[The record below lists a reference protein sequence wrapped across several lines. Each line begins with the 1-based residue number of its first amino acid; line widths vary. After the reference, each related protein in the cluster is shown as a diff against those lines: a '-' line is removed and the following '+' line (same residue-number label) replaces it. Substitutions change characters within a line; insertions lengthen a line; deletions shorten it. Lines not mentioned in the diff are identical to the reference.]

1 METFLLNLLKTSL
14 LGSLAILAMLVLKP
28 LWRERYRAKT
38 RCWLW
43 LALAAFLLLPVD
55 FSVKNAPVQ
64 AAPPKDYTL
73 FVGTDKTAIQSTDNL
88 FGDMAEKSGQSPA
101 QVRDTIIQRPVTNPE
116 QKTTRYIPVTTI
128 LFYGYLAGAAAFLL
142 YQGVSYALFRRTV
155 RRWKRDVSRA
165 DYAAML
171 SDTARDL
178 GVSAPEMI
186 VCEAISTPAVTG
198 LLRPRLLLPHE
209 RYDVQELR
217 YILRHELCH
226 LKRRDMLLKLVL
238 LAANAMHWFN
248 PVVYLM
254 LRQADED
261 IELACDSAATDGLEL
276 PERAAYSRTLLAAVQ
291 SSVRALPATTC
302 FGGTVERL
310 KRRITNVLGAQKKRG
325 LGVVAL
331 VLALTLTAGC
341 AISWGERAQKNDDP
355 FADKSYTVDILLYEA
370 PAFTDG
376 FTDGTYPSF
385 RTTTNTA
392 GEKYVTL
399 CDAWGSTSIY
409 GPMEEYTLEK
419 QSFYALFGSTKASP
433 VDDLIQN
440 NKSAWSGHCEEAS
453 DGQPNQV
460 YLLKQKD
467 GSVYLGLAGDYEE
480 DGSEL
485 FCSVFRLNEQVNPIY
500 ASMDDY
506 AAACVED
513 LKKGT
518 MTYSV
523 SENNDYASRSIE
535 DTVADVRVTQ
545 LEQADSLGNLSPDGT
560 VLELWYFQYEM
571 KPTNEAGM
579 QIDVIGGQ
587 ELTDDGYLNENWTH
601 YLTVLHYT
609 YGEKTGYQVIGTYT
623 GNDGLWYNGCSYS
636 GEEKYYLHDFYVDY
650 AGLDL
655 PKMFIPDLLNDTA
668 ADGYGRANQCE
679 ARLISGDGSYYFYA
693 PITAWACN
701 PGTEFWYSRYDT
713 GSYFNA
719 KKLEQSLD
727 EAKAEWEST
736 GAKAEKTDAGWR
748 FVTHEGMSNTI
759 VTLFDAPDGT
769 CYEVTT
775 HWTFDGSTE
784 ENQWGWNR
792 DRAVEGEAVILQA
805 MVNSFRT
812 SKILFT
818 DGSPNGS
825 ESSDPAPDDTAFQ
838 ADLQLASNGGAS
850 WLSLNTDGMA
860 VGGHDPKDSAP
871 TVLLDTCDYKE
882 YDPSESSPSGS
893 AVPPGGGNPLAL
905 CLSLSNSARFTF
917 YEGSDFMLYQHGDT
931 RYYKVSSYGDY
942 ATIFDAMLAW
952 YNKTPDKEATFESD
966 LVLASNAA
974 TVDILAFCP
983 ASGESGSHAPLLTG
997 YSVAL
1002 DSYEYKPIDKPKN
1015 LDGLDSVELW
1025 PHNAQATCLIFY
1037 KGTNTVKYV
1046 SGKSERYYRAVGDF
1060 SIVDNDGR
1068 TLYDLMR
1075 VWYDTAEYSD
1085 MLTSDVRAQSK
1096 SFSWQ
1101 EAAQN
1106 WANAYYGTQK
1116 EVTSGS
1122 IYKFTWLNVTVNPA
1136 EETTQAKRK
1145 AGEIDDNT
1153 YCFAVRVEFTAESA
1167 NALQSAMAGNTVKC
1181 ENPAAP
1187 KDAYEFYR
1195 CCTIQLRDDGRW
1207 YGTELGTGWL
1217 CAIPKKEGL
1226 PPPFFAVFQRRA
1238 GKSTGTSQRYVV

>member
-73 FVGTDKTAIQSTDNL
+73 FVGTDKTTIQSTDNL

-101 QVRDTIIQRPVTNPE
+101 AVRDTIIQRPVTNPE

-209 RYDVQELR
+209 HYDVQELR

-341 AISWGERAQKNDDP
+341 AVSWGERAQTQKNDDP

-370 PAFTDG
+370 PGFTDG
-376 FTDGTYPSF
+376 FTDGAYPTF
-385 RTTTNTA
+385 RTATNPA
-392 GEKYVTL
+392 GEKYVTMFNDL
-399 CDAWGSTSIY
+399 GYALIY
-409 GPMEEYTLEK
+409 GPMEEYKLEK
-419 QSFYALFGSTKASP
+419 QSFYALFGNTRDASP
-433 VDDLIQN
+433 VDDLMQH
-440 NKSAWSGHCEEAS
+440 NKSAWTGYCEEAKDS
-453 DGQPNQV
+453 QPYQA
-460 YLLKQKD
+460 YLLEQED
-467 GSVYLGLAGDYEE
+467 GTIYLGLSADYAE
-480 DGSEL
+480 DGSEC
-485 FCSVFRLNEQVNPIY
+485 FCMVYRLEKEDDTIY

-506 AAACVED
+506 AAERVED

-523 SENNDYASRSIE
+523 SENNEYASRSIE

-545 LEQADSLGNLSPDGT
+545 LEFADSLGNLSPDGT

-609 YGEKTGYQVIGTYT
+609 SGEQTGYQVIGTYT
-623 GNDGLWYNGCSYS
+623 GNDGLWYNGCSY
-636 GEEKYYLHDFYVDY
+636 GVDLKYYLHDFYIDY

-655 PKMFIPDLLNDTA
+655 PRYQIGALYHFT
-668 ADGYGRANQCE
+668 DGYGNDLTPDGRVQ
-679 ARLISGDGSYYFYA
+679 SGDGWYFYL
-693 PITAWACN
+693 PNT
-701 PGTEFWYSRYDT
+701 GTWNASLEEPLWESAYGTKSTFVVKSFSTDASDAADYFKRDGWNVEDVDGQSVYTKTNGGQHARIRLYDRTDGGHYEVQTFWYD
-713 GSYFNA
+713 G
-719 KKLEQSLD
+719 QS
-727 EAKAEWEST
+727 T
-736 GAKAEKTDAGWR
+736 Q
-748 FVTHEGMSNTI
+748 
-759 VTLFDAPDGT
+759 
-769 CYEVTT
+769 
-775 HWTFDGSTE
+775 
-784 ENQWGWNR
+784 ENQWGWSAAR
-792 DRAVEGEAVILQA
+792 QTEGERDLLEQMAKTFTVSDA
-805 MVNSFRT
+805 MKKAYSPSFPADIALV
-812 SKILFT
+812 SSGGGI
-818 DGSPNGS
+818 DSIVYYASAN
-825 ESSDPAPDDTAFQ
+825 SSDHRSVSLVDGESALHQSDFTYKKLPDTTRVPEGRYI
-838 ADLQLASNGGAS
+838 QLWPENSNQS
-850 WLSLNTDGMA
+850 
-860 VGGHDPKDSAP
+860 
-871 TVLLDTCDYKE
+871 YFE
-882 YDPSESSPSGS
+882 
-893 AVPPGGGNPLAL
+893 
-905 CLSLSNSARFTF
+905 F
-917 YEGSDFMLYQHGDT
+917 YEGSNIVRYVLTKDGSVCYEASGDFGKHE
-931 RYYKVSSYGDY
+931 
-942 ATIFDAMLAW
+942 TIFDAMLAW
-952 YNKTPDKEATFESD
+952 FE
-966 LVLASNAA
+966 
-974 TVDILAFCP
+974 
-983 ASGESGSHAPLLTG
+983 
-997 YSVAL
+997 
-1002 DSYEYKPIDKPKN
+1002 
-1015 LDGLDSVELW
+1015 
-1025 PHNAQATCLIFY
+1025 
-1037 KGTNTVKYV
+1037 
-1046 SGKSERYYRAVGDF
+1046 
-1060 SIVDNDGR
+1060 
-1068 TLYDLMR
+1068 
-1075 VWYDTAEYSD
+1075 
-1085 MLTSDVRAQSK
+1085 
-1096 SFSWQ
+1096 
-1101 EAAQN
+1101 EAA
-1106 WANAYYGTQK
+1106 AN
-1116 EVTSGS
+1116 E
-1122 IYKFTWLNVTVNPA
+1122 
-1136 EETTQAKRK
+1136 
-1145 AGEIDDNT
+1145 D
-1153 YCFAVRVEFTAESA
+1153 AESA
-1167 NALQSAMAGNTVKC
+1167 NAVIKNTVLNRDVLIQSSGSHVDFGGFLWYTAGGELRRYRSGVIETVDTLPIDYLNDTPVNASLSTQDDRLLMSYHIGGATSGSFVTDLYGVDGKKIASIGGY
-1181 ENPAAP
+1181 NSIAISGDTVVKTLQFPPAANNLYISYDCGGTFTP
-1187 KDAYEFYR
+1187 LGDKDWYYGAVKEDDSGVTYMSAELE
-1195 CCTIQLRDDGRW
+1195 IRDGYVYTHAVYDVFHDKTSDPLVTHSVRVN
-1207 YGTELGTGWL
+1207 LKTGAQEIL
-1217 CAIPKKEGL
+1217 D
-1226 PPPFFAVFQRRA
+1226 
-1238 GKSTGTSQRYVV
+1238 

>member
-43 LALAAFLLLPVD
+43 LAMAAFLLLPVD

-73 FVGTDKTAIQSTDNL
+73 FVGTDKTTIQSTDNL

-341 AISWGERAQKNDDP
+341 AVSWGERAQKNDDP
-355 FADKSYTVDILLYEA
+355 FADKSYTVDTLLYEA
-370 PAFTDG
+370 PGFTDG
-376 FTDGTYPSF
+376 FTDGAYPTF
-385 RTTTNTA
+385 RTATNPA
-392 GEKYVTL
+392 GEKYVTMFNDL
-399 CDAWGSTSIY
+399 GYALIY
-409 GPMEEYTLEK
+409 GPMEEYKLEK
-419 QSFYALFGSTKASP
+419 QSFYALFGNTRDASP
-433 VDDLIQN
+433 VDDLMQH
-440 NKSAWSGHCEEAS
+440 NKSAWTGYCEEAKDS
-453 DGQPNQV
+453 QPYQA
-460 YLLKQKD
+460 YLLEQED
-467 GSVYLGLAGDYEE
+467 GTIYLGLSADYAE
-480 DGSEL
+480 DGSEC
-485 FCSVFRLNEQVNPIY
+485 FCMVYRLEKEDDTIY

-506 AAACVED
+506 AAERVAE

-523 SENNDYASRSIE
+523 SENNEYASRSIE

-792 DRAVEGEAVILQA
+792 DRAVEGEAAILQA
-805 MVNSFRT
+805 MTDSFT
-812 SKILFT
+812 ITGKILLTQEDASAASTGFDALDAALDALGDMNVTADPLGHAVMVPNATAKWDDRNGTNIAYRTEIAKQFRQYSWKEASNVAQFGEEVLSVQCGRWNFYLYSNYKNVLSFFDQESDPKGYPYAFEITNAGAENAVWDAFYKWYEEAVAADSGKQAVTTTAT
-818 DGSPNGS
+818 DTLSRASITKSADSYVDNDDYLWYISGGKLCRWREGSAVETICTLPIDSLTDSPVRATLSIMVSRVALRYHIGGATMGTYVTELYNPDGEQYVKIDGYESIAFDNHGNIVKTLQFPPAQNNLSISYDSGKTWTSIGDADYFYGS
-825 ESSDPAPDDTAFQ
+825 VTENNDSISYAPADLSIRDGYVYTTAVYDINHEKSSDP
-838 ADLQLASNGGAS
+838 
-850 WLSLNTDGMA
+850 
-860 VGGHDPKDSAP
+860 
-871 TVLLDTCDYKE
+871 
-882 YDPSESSPSGS
+882 
-893 AVPPGGGNPLAL
+893 
-905 CLSLSNSARFTF
+905 
-917 YEGSDFMLYQHGDT
+917 
-931 RYYKVSSYGDY
+931 
-942 ATIFDAMLAW
+942 
-952 YNKTPDKEATFESD
+952 
-966 LVLASNAA
+966 LV
-974 TVDILAFCP
+974 T
-983 ASGESGSHAPLLTG
+983 H
-997 YSVAL
+997 
-1002 DSYEYKPIDKPKN
+1002 
-1015 LDGLDSVELW
+1015 
-1025 PHNAQATCLIFY
+1025 
-1037 KGTNTVKYV
+1037 
-1046 SGKSERYYRAVGDF
+1046 
-1060 SIVDNDGR
+1060 
-1068 TLYDLMR
+1068 
-1075 VWYDTAEYSD
+1075 
-1085 MLTSDVRAQSK
+1085 
-1096 SFSWQ
+1096 
-1101 EAAQN
+1101 
-1106 WANAYYGTQK
+1106 
-1116 EVTSGS
+1116 
-1122 IYKFTWLNVTVNPA
+1122 
-1136 EETTQAKRK
+1136 
-1145 AGEIDDNT
+1145 
-1153 YCFAVRVEFTAESA
+1153 AVRISI
-1167 NALQSAMAGNTVKC
+1167 K
-1181 ENPAAP
+1181 
-1187 KDAYEFYR
+1187 
-1195 CCTIQLRDDGRW
+1195 
-1207 YGTELGTGWL
+1207 TGAQEIL
-1217 CAIPKKEGL
+1217 D
-1226 PPPFFAVFQRRA
+1226 
-1238 GKSTGTSQRYVV
+1238 

>member
-43 LALAAFLLLPVD
+43 LALAVFLLLPVD

-64 AAPPKDYTL
+64 AAPPKDYAL

-155 RRWKRDVSRA
+155 RRWKRDVARA

-341 AISWGERAQKNDDP
+341 AVSWGERAQTQKNDDP
-355 FADKSYTVDILLYEA
+355 FADKSYTVDTLLYEA
-370 PAFTDG
+370 PGFTDG
-376 FTDGTYPSF
+376 FTDGAYPTF
-385 RTTTNTA
+385 RTATNPA
-392 GEKYVTL
+392 GEKYVTMFNDL
-399 CDAWGSTSIY
+399 GYALIY
-409 GPMEEYTLEK
+409 GPMEKYKLEK
-419 QSFYALFGSTKASP
+419 QSFYALFGNTRDASP
-433 VDDLIQN
+433 VDDLMQH
-440 NKSAWSGHCEEAS
+440 NKSAWTGYCEEAKDS
-453 DGQPNQV
+453 QPYQA
-460 YLLKQKD
+460 YLLEQED
-467 GSVYLGLAGDYEE
+467 GTIYLGLSADYAE
-480 DGSEL
+480 DGSEC
-485 FCSVFRLNEQVNPIY
+485 FCMVYRLEKEDDTIY

-506 AAACVED
+506 AAERVAE

-609 YGEKTGYQVIGTYT
+609 YGEKTGYQIIGTSMS
-623 GNDGLWYNGCSYS
+623 NDGLWYNGCSY
-636 GEEKYYLHDFYVDY
+636 GVDLKYYLHDFYVDY

-655 PKMFIPDLLNDTA
+655 PKMYIPDLLNDTA

-775 HWTFDGSTE
+775 HWTFDGSTK

-792 DRAVEGEAVILQA
+792 DRAVEGEAEVLRA
-805 MVNSFRT
+805 MVRSFT
-812 SKILFT
+812 VNW
-818 DGSPNGS
+818 DADAAA
-825 ESSDPAPDDTAFQ
+825 DPALDDSDFQ
-838 ADLQLASNGGAS
+838 TDLQLASNGGAS

-860 VGGHDPKDSAP
+860 VGGHDPKDAAP

-983 ASGESGSHAPLLTG
+983 AGGESGSHAPLLTG

-1068 TLYDLMR
+1068 TLYDLIR

-1207 YGTELGTGWL
+1207 YGTELGTGW
-1217 CAIPKKEGL
+1217 
-1226 PPPFFAVFQRRA
+1226 
-1238 GKSTGTSQRYVV
+1238 

>member
-101 QVRDTIIQRPVTNPE
+101 AVRDTIIQRPVTNPE

-142 YQGVSYALFRRTV
+142 YQGISYALFRRTV

-198 LLRPRLLLPHE
+198 LLCPRLLLPHE

-331 VLALTLTAGC
+331 GLALTLTAGC
-341 AISWGERAQKNDDP
+341 ATSWGSRDASTAP
-355 FADKSYTVDILLYEA
+355 FDGSRYNPMFVFGNSELTTGKDFRPLYYVSDGNGFSVQLSQGNGAKSVALTYGSTVAVYMPLESVTLTQEN
-370 PAFTDG
+370 F
-376 FTDGTYPSF
+376 DGTLLPDLDTLRGDNKAAWRVQLPDNFDDHDPEASPNLVFLLEQEDGTLYLCIGYHFEGGDAFPEDTDRFRWVYRLEKEDDTLYPSM
-385 RTTTNTA
+385 
-392 GEKYVTL
+392 
-399 CDAWGSTSIY
+399 DA
-409 GPMEEYTLEK
+409 
-419 QSFYALFGSTKASP
+419 
-433 VDDLIQN
+433 
-440 NKSAWSGHCEEAS
+440 
-453 DGQPNQV
+453 
-460 YLLKQKD
+460 
-467 GSVYLGLAGDYEE
+467 
-480 DGSEL
+480 
-485 FCSVFRLNEQVNPIY
+485 
-500 ASMDDY
+500 Y
-506 AAACVED
+506 AAAQVEK
-513 LKKGT
+513 LKKST
-518 MTYSV
+518 MSYCT
-523 SENNDYASRSIE
+523 SEDGNYASQVAE

-545 LEQADSLGNLSPDGT
+545 LEQGDSLGNLSPDGT

-792 DRAVEGEAVILQA
+792 DRAVEGEAEVLRA
-805 MVNSFRT
+805 MVRSFT
-812 SKILFT
+812 VNW
-818 DGSPNGS
+818 DADAAA
-825 ESSDPAPDDTAFQ
+825 DPALDDSDFQ
-838 ADLQLASNGGAS
+838 ADLQLASNGGAAWMFLYRDNAAITDRDMLNVTPTVRLDECS
-850 WLSLNTDGMA
+850 YALLHDKFTPADGARSLTLWLSNNDSSHLAFFEGTDI
-860 VGGHDPKDSAP
+860 
-871 TVLLDTCDYKE
+871 
-882 YDPSESSPSGS
+882 
-893 AVPPGGGNPLAL
+893 
-905 CLSLSNSARFTF
+905 
-917 YEGSDFMLYQHGDT
+917 MLYQRDDAY
-931 RYYKVSSYGDY
+931 YYKVSDYGDY
-942 ATIFDAMLAW
+942 ATLYDAMLAW
-952 YNKTPDKEATFESD
+952 FNSAQSGTEPSDASSATTTNAVSRDSLIKAADSYVD
-966 LVLASNAA
+966 LGGYLWYTAGGKLCRWREGGSVETIDTLPIDSLTDSPVRA
-974 TVDILAFCP
+974 TLSIR
-983 ASGESGSHAPLLTG
+983 GSR
-997 YSVAL
+997 VAL
-1002 DSYEYKPIDKPKN
+1002 NYHIGGATMGTYVTELYNPDGEQYVKIDGYESIAFDNHGNIVKTLQFPPAQNNLSISYD
-1015 LDGLDSVELW
+1015 
-1025 PHNAQATCLIFY
+1025 
-1037 KGTNTVKYV
+1037 
-1046 SGKSERYYRAVGDF
+1046 SGKTWTSIGDADYFYGSVTEDGSSISYFPGALEIRDGYVYTTAV
-1060 SIVDNDGR
+1060 
-1068 TLYDLMR
+1068 YDI
-1075 VWYDTAEYSD
+1075 DHQK
-1085 MLTSDVRAQSK
+1085 TSDPL
-1096 SFSWQ
+1096 
-1101 EAAQN
+1101 
-1106 WANAYYGTQK
+1106 
-1116 EVTSGS
+1116 VTHS
-1122 IYKFTWLNVTVNPA
+1122 
-1136 EETTQAKRK
+1136 
-1145 AGEIDDNT
+1145 
-1153 YCFAVRVEFTAESA
+1153 VRV
-1167 NALQSAMAGNTVKC
+1167 NLK
-1181 ENPAAP
+1181 
-1187 KDAYEFYR
+1187 
-1195 CCTIQLRDDGRW
+1195 
-1207 YGTELGTGWL
+1207 TGAQEIL
-1217 CAIPKKEGL
+1217 D
-1226 PPPFFAVFQRRA
+1226 
-1238 GKSTGTSQRYVV
+1238 

>member
-248 PVVYLM
+248 PVAYLM

-341 AISWGERAQKNDDP
+341 AVSWGERAQKNDDP
-355 FADKSYTVDILLYEA
+355 FADKSYTVDTLLYEA
-370 PAFTDG
+370 PGFTDG
-376 FTDGTYPSF
+376 FTDGAYPTF
-385 RTTTNTA
+385 RTATNPA
-392 GEKYVTL
+392 GEKYVTMFNDL
-399 CDAWGSTSIY
+399 GYALIY
-409 GPMEEYTLEK
+409 GPMEEYKLEK
-419 QSFYALFGSTKASP
+419 QSFYALFGSTRDASP
-433 VDDLIQN
+433 VDDLMQH
-440 NKSAWSGHCEEAS
+440 NKSAWTGYCEEAKDS
-453 DGQPNQV
+453 QPYQA
-460 YLLKQKD
+460 YLLEQED
-467 GSVYLGLAGDYEE
+467 GTIYLGLSADYAE
-480 DGSEL
+480 DGSEC
-485 FCSVFRLNEQVNPIY
+485 FCMVYRLEKEDDTIY

-506 AAACVED
+506 AAERVAE

-523 SENNDYASRSIE
+523 SENNEYASRSIE

-545 LEQADSLGNLSPDGT
+545 LEFADSLGNLSPDGT

-609 YGEKTGYQVIGTYT
+609 SGEKTGYQIIGTYT

-655 PKMFIPDLLNDTA
+655 PKMFIPNLLNDTA

-792 DRAVEGEAVILQA
+792 DRAVEGEAEVLRA
-805 MVNSFRT
+805 MVRSFT
-812 SKILFT
+812 VNW
-818 DGSPNGS
+818 DADAAA
-825 ESSDPAPDDTAFQ
+825 DPALDDSDFQ
-838 ADLQLASNGGAS
+838 ADLQLATNGGAS
-850 WLSLNTDGMA
+850 WMYLSKNSAA
-860 VGGHDPKDSAP
+860 VSDCNMRNVTP
-871 TVLLDTCDYKE
+871 TVKLDECSYALLNEEFTPDDGKQT
-882 YDPSESSPSGS
+882 
-893 AVPPGGGNPLAL
+893 LTL
-905 CLSLSNSARFTF
+905 WLSNNDSSHLAF
-917 YEGSDFMLYQHGDT
+917 YEGTNVMLYQRDDA
-931 RYYKVSSYGDY
+931 RYYKVSNFGDY
-942 ATIFDAMLAW
+942 ATLYDAMLAW
-952 YNKTPDKEATFESD
+952 FNSAQSGTVTSDASSATTTNAVSRDSLIKAADSYVDLGGYLWYTADGKFYRWHEGGSVETLRELPYNDVTDQPAIATLAVEYDQVALRWHIGGATTGTTMLELYGADGKRTMELDGSAPFAISGNTIVKLRSFPPTTGNLLLSTDGGKTW
-966 LVLASNAA
+966 
-974 TVDILAFCP
+974 
-983 ASGESGSHAPLLTG
+983 SGLGDADWFYGSVTEDSSGSTSYALADLTIRDG
-997 YSVAL
+997 YVYTTAVY
-1002 DSYEYKPIDKPKN
+1002 DIDHQK
-1015 LDGLDSVELW
+1015 
-1025 PHNAQATCLIFY
+1025 
-1037 KGTNTVKYV
+1037 
-1046 SGKSERYYRAVGDF
+1046 
-1060 SIVDNDGR
+1060 
-1068 TLYDLMR
+1068 
-1075 VWYDTAEYSD
+1075 
-1085 MLTSDVRAQSK
+1085 TSDPL
-1096 SFSWQ
+1096 
-1101 EAAQN
+1101 
-1106 WANAYYGTQK
+1106 
-1116 EVTSGS
+1116 VTHS
-1122 IYKFTWLNVTVNPA
+1122 
-1136 EETTQAKRK
+1136 
-1145 AGEIDDNT
+1145 
-1153 YCFAVRVEFTAESA
+1153 VRV
-1167 NALQSAMAGNTVKC
+1167 NLK
-1181 ENPAAP
+1181 
-1187 KDAYEFYR
+1187 
-1195 CCTIQLRDDGRW
+1195 
-1207 YGTELGTGWL
+1207 TGAQEIL
-1217 CAIPKKEGL
+1217 D
-1226 PPPFFAVFQRRA
+1226 
-1238 GKSTGTSQRYVV
+1238 

>member
-43 LALAAFLLLPVD
+43 LAMAAFLLLPVD

-142 YQGVSYALFRRTV
+142 YQGISYAHFRRTV

-171 SDTARDL
+171 SNTARDL

-209 RYDVQELR
+209 HYDVQELR

-325 LGVVAL
+325 LGIAAL

-341 AISWGERAQKNDDP
+341 AVSWGERAQKNDDP
-355 FADKSYTVDILLYEA
+355 FADKSYTVDTLLYEA
-370 PAFTDG
+370 PGFTDG
-376 FTDGTYPSF
+376 FTDGAYPTF
-385 RTTTNTA
+385 RTATNPA
-392 GEKYVTL
+392 GEKYVTMFNDL
-399 CDAWGSTSIY
+399 GYALIY
-409 GPMEEYTLEK
+409 GPMEEYKLEK
-419 QSFYALFGSTKASP
+419 QSFYALFGNTRDASP
-433 VDDLIQN
+433 VDDLMQH
-440 NKSAWSGHCEEAS
+440 NKSAWTGYCEEAKDS
-453 DGQPNQV
+453 QPYQA
-460 YLLKQKD
+460 YLLEQED
-467 GSVYLGLAGDYEE
+467 GTIYLGLSADYAE
-480 DGSEL
+480 DGSEC
-485 FCSVFRLNEQVNPIY
+485 FCMVYRLEKEDDTIY
-500 ASMDDY
+500 PSMDDY

-535 DTVADVRVTQ
+535 DTVADVRVTR
-545 LEQADSLGNLSPDGT
+545 LEQGDSLGNLSPDGT

-571 KPTNEAGM
+571 KPTNEAGV

-587 ELTDDGYLNENWTH
+587 ELTDDGYLNEHWTH

-609 YGEKTGYQVIGTYT
+609 YGEKTGYQIIGTSMS
-623 GNDGLWYNGCSYS
+623 NDGLWYNGCGY
-636 GEEKYYLHDFYVDY
+636 GVDLKYYLHDFYVDY

-655 PKMFIPDLLNDTA
+655 PKMYIPNLVDGLVE
-668 ADGYGRANQCE
+668 DGYGHGNSVE
-679 ARLISGDGSYYFYA
+679 GRLISGNGNYRFYA
-693 PITAWACN
+693 PISGWTYKPDAKYA
-701 PGTEFWYSRYDT
+701 EYWYSSYNT
-713 GSYFNA
+713 GSYFSVT
-719 KKLEQSLD
+719 EVDHSLYD
-727 EAKAEWEST
+727 EKPEWESAGYT
-736 GAKAEKTDAGWR
+736 AEWIDESCR
-748 FVTHEGMSNTI
+748 FVTHEGMSNTV
-759 VTLFDAPDGT
+759 VTLFNGPNNT
-769 CYEVTT
+769 CYIVEI
-775 HWTFDGSTE
+775 HWLFDGSTE

-792 DRAVEGEAVILQA
+792 DRAVEEEAVILQA

-812 SKILFT
+812 SKILPTT
-818 DGSPNGS
+818 DPVLD
-825 ESSDPAPDDTAFQ
+825 DPAFK
-838 ADLQLASNGGAS
+838 ADLQLATNGGAS
-850 WLSLNTDGMA
+850 WMYLSKNSAAVSDCNMRNVSPAVKLDECSYTLLNKDFTPADG
-860 VGGHDPKDSAP
+860 
-871 TVLLDTCDYKE
+871 TQVLELW
-882 YDPSESSPSGS
+882 
-893 AVPPGGGNPLAL
+893 
-905 CLSLSNSARFTF
+905 LSNNDDSHFAF
-917 YEGSDFMLYQHGDT
+917 YEGTNVMLYQRDDA
-931 RYYKVSSYGDY
+931 RYYKVSNFGDY
-942 ATIFDAMLAW
+942 ATLYNAMLAW
-952 YNKTPDKEATFESD
+952 FNSAQSGTETSD
-966 LVLASNAA
+966 ASSTTTTNAVTRDSLIKSA
-974 TVDILAFCP
+974 
-983 ASGESGSHAPLLTG
+983 
-997 YSVAL
+997 
-1002 DSYEYKPIDKPKN
+1002 DSYVDHGGYLWYTAGGKFYRWHE
-1015 LDGLDSVELW
+1015 GGSVETVCDL
-1025 PHNAQATCLIFY
+1025 PLDYDTPVSASLSTQDDRILMNYHIGGATMGSFI
-1037 KGTNTVKYV
+1037 T
-1046 SGKSERYYRAVGDF
+1046 D
-1060 SIVDNDGR
+1060 
-1068 TLYDLMR
+1068 LYDTDGKKLSSINGYNAIAISGDIIVMTDHFMPTPNNMSIS
-1075 VWYDTAEYSD
+1075 YDCGKTFTEFGDKDWFYGSA
-1085 MLTSDVRAQSK
+1085 LTED
-1096 SFSWQ
+1096 
-1101 EAAQN
+1101 
-1106 WANAYYGTQK
+1106 GTY
-1116 EVTSGS
+1116 VTSVNSSLEIRDGYVYTTAVYDINHEKS
-1122 IYKFTWLNVTVNPA
+1122 DDPLVTH
-1136 EETTQAKRK
+1136 
-1145 AGEIDDNT
+1145 
-1153 YCFAVRVEFTAESA
+1153 AVRISI
-1167 NALQSAMAGNTVKC
+1167 K
-1181 ENPAAP
+1181 
-1187 KDAYEFYR
+1187 
-1195 CCTIQLRDDGRW
+1195 
-1207 YGTELGTGWL
+1207 TGAQEIL
-1217 CAIPKKEGL
+1217 D
-1226 PPPFFAVFQRRA
+1226 
-1238 GKSTGTSQRYVV
+1238 

>member
-43 LALAAFLLLPVD
+43 LAMAAFLLLPVD

-142 YQGVSYALFRRTV
+142 YQGISYAHFRRTV

-171 SDTARDL
+171 SNTARDL

-325 LGVVAL
+325 LGIVAL

-341 AISWGERAQKNDDP
+341 AVSWGERAQKNDDP
-355 FADKSYTVDILLYEA
+355 FADKSYTVDTLLYEA
-370 PAFTDG
+370 PGFTDG
-376 FTDGTYPSF
+376 FTDGAYPTF
-385 RTTTNTA
+385 RTATNPA
-392 GEKYVTL
+392 GEKYVTMFNDL
-399 CDAWGSTSIY
+399 GYALIY
-409 GPMEEYTLEK
+409 GPMEEYKLEK
-419 QSFYALFGSTKASP
+419 QSFYALFGNTRDASP
-433 VDDLIQN
+433 VDDLMQH
-440 NKSAWSGHCEEAS
+440 NKSAWTGYCEEAKDS
-453 DGQPNQV
+453 QPYQA
-460 YLLKQKD
+460 YLLEQED
-467 GSVYLGLAGDYEE
+467 GTIYLGLSADYAE
-480 DGSEL
+480 DGSEC
-485 FCSVFRLNEQVNPIY
+485 FCMVYRLEKEDDTIY
-500 ASMDDY
+500 PSMDDY

-535 DTVADVRVTQ
+535 DTVADVRVTR
-545 LEQADSLGNLSPDGT
+545 LEQGDSLGNLSPDGT

-571 KPTNEAGM
+571 KPTNEAGV

-587 ELTDDGYLNENWTH
+587 ELTDDGYLNEHWTH

-609 YGEKTGYQVIGTYT
+609 YGEKTGYQIIGTSMS
-623 GNDGLWYNGCSYS
+623 NDGLWYNGCGY
-636 GEEKYYLHDFYVDY
+636 GVDLKYYLHDFYVDY

-655 PKMFIPDLLNDTA
+655 PKMYIPNLVDGLVE
-668 ADGYGRANQCE
+668 DGYGHGNSVE
-679 ARLISGDGSYYFYA
+679 GRLISGSTYNFCYYYV
-693 PITAWACN
+693 PITGWACS
-701 PGTEFWYSRYDT
+701 PGTDYWYSRYDT
-713 GSYFNA
+713 GSYFSV
-719 KKLEQSLD
+719 KKLERGIND
-727 EAKAEWEST
+727 AKAEWEST
-736 GAKAEKTDAGWR
+736 GVTGEKVDTGCWR
-748 FVTHEGMSNTI
+748 YVTHEGMSNTI
-759 VTLFDAPDGT
+759 VTLFAGPNNT
-769 CYEVTT
+769 TYEVEI
-775 HWTFDGSTE
+775 HWLFDGSSE
-784 ENQWGWNR
+784 ENQWGWNH
-792 DRAVEGEAVILQA
+792 DRAVEEEAVILQA
-805 MVNSFRT
+805 MVKHFTINGG
-812 SKILFT
+812 IYFT
-818 DGSPNGS
+818 DGSSDS
-825 ESSDPAPDDTAFQ
+825 ESPADTAFLT
-838 ADLQLASNGGAS
+838 DLQLASNGGAS

-860 VGGHDPKDSAP
+860 VGGHDPKDAAP

-893 AVPPGGGNPLAL
+893 AVPPRGGNPLAL

-983 ASGESGSHAPLLTG
+983 AGGESGSHAPLLTG

-1002 DSYEYKPIDKPKN
+1002 DSYEYKPIDKPKK

-1195 CCTIQLRDDGRW
+1195 CCTIQLKDDGRW
-1207 YGTELGTGWL
+1207 YGTELGTGW
-1217 CAIPKKEGL
+1217 
-1226 PPPFFAVFQRRA
+1226 
-1238 GKSTGTSQRYVV
+1238 

>member
-64 AAPPKDYTL
+64 AEPPKDYTL
-73 FVGTDKTAIQSTDNL
+73 FVGTDKTTIQSTDNL

-165 DYAAML
+165 DYASLL

-209 RYDVQELR
+209 HYDVQELR

-341 AISWGERAQKNDDP
+341 AVSWGERAQKNDDP
-355 FADKSYTVDILLYEA
+355 FADKSYTVDTLLYEA
-370 PAFTDG
+370 PGFTDG
-376 FTDGTYPSF
+376 FTDGAYPTF
-385 RTTTNTA
+385 RTATNPA
-392 GEKYVTL
+392 GEKYVTMFNDL
-399 CDAWGSTSIY
+399 GYALIY
-409 GPMEEYTLEK
+409 GPMEEYKLEK
-419 QSFYALFGSTKASP
+419 QSFYALFGNTRDASP
-433 VDDLIQN
+433 VDDLMQH
-440 NKSAWSGHCEEAS
+440 NKSAWTGYCEEAKDS
-453 DGQPNQV
+453 QPYQA
-460 YLLKQKD
+460 YLLEQED
-467 GSVYLGLAGDYEE
+467 GTIYLGLSADYAE
-480 DGSEL
+480 DGSEC
-485 FCSVFRLNEQVNPIY
+485 FCMVYRLNEQINPIY

-506 AAACVED
+506 AAMCVED

-523 SENNDYASRSIE
+523 SENNEYASRSIE

-545 LEQADSLGNLSPDGT
+545 LEFADSLGNLSPDGT

-571 KPTNEAGM
+571 KPTNEAGV

-609 YGEKTGYQVIGTYT
+609 YGEQTGYQIIGTSMS
-623 GNDGLWYNGCSYS
+623 NDGLWYNGCGY
-636 GEEKYYLHDFYVDY
+636 GVDLKYYLHDFYVDY

-655 PKMFIPDLLNDTA
+655 PKMYIPNLVDGLVE
-668 ADGYGRANQCE
+668 DGYGHGNSVE
-679 ARLISGDGSYYFYA
+679 GRLVSGSTYNFCYYYV
-693 PITAWACN
+693 PITGWACS
-701 PGTEFWYSRYDT
+701 PGTDYWYSRYDT
-713 GSYFNA
+713 GSYFSV
-719 KKLEQSLD
+719 KKLERGIND
-727 EAKAEWEST
+727 AKAEWEST
-736 GAKAEKTDAGWR
+736 GVTGEKVDTGCWR
-748 FVTHEGMSNTI
+748 YVTHEGMSNTI
-759 VTLFDAPDGT
+759 VTLFAGPNNT
-769 CYEVTT
+769 TYEVEI
-775 HWTFDGSTE
+775 HWLFDGSTE

-792 DRAVEGEAVILQA
+792 DRAVEEEAVILQA
-805 MVNSFRT
+805 MVKHFTINGG
-812 SKILFT
+812 IYFT
-818 DGSPNGS
+818 DGSSDS
-825 ESSDPAPDDTAFQ
+825 ESPADTAFLT
-838 ADLQLASNGGAS
+838 DLQLASNGGAS

-860 VGGHDPKDSAP
+860 VGGHDPKDAAP

-893 AVPPGGGNPLAL
+893 AVPPRGGNPLAL

-983 ASGESGSHAPLLTG
+983 AGGESGSHAPLLTG

-1207 YGTELGTGWL
+1207 YGTELGTGW
-1217 CAIPKKEGL
+1217 
-1226 PPPFFAVFQRRA
+1226 
-1238 GKSTGTSQRYVV
+1238 

>member
-43 LALAAFLLLPVD
+43 LALAVFLLLPVD

-73 FVGTDKTAIQSTDNL
+73 FVGTDKTTIQSTDNL

-209 RYDVQELR
+209 HYDVQELR

-341 AISWGERAQKNDDP
+341 AVSWGERAQKNDDP
-355 FADKSYTVDILLYEA
+355 FADKSYTVDTLLYEA
-370 PAFTDG
+370 PGFTDG
-376 FTDGTYPSF
+376 FTDGAYPTF
-385 RTTTNTA
+385 RTATNPA
-392 GEKYVTL
+392 GEKYVTMFNDL
-399 CDAWGSTSIY
+399 GYALIY
-409 GPMEEYTLEK
+409 GPMEEYKLEK
-419 QSFYALFGSTKASP
+419 QSFYALFGNTRDASP
-433 VDDLIQN
+433 VDDLMQH
-440 NKSAWSGHCEEAS
+440 NKSAWTGYCEEAKDS
-453 DGQPNQV
+453 QPYQA
-460 YLLKQKD
+460 YLLEQED
-467 GSVYLGLAGDYEE
+467 GTIYLGLSADYAE
-480 DGSEL
+480 DGSEC
-485 FCSVFRLNEQVNPIY
+485 FCMVYRLEKEDDTIY

-506 AAACVED
+506 AAACVAE

-545 LEQADSLGNLSPDGT
+545 LEFADSLGNLSPDGT

-571 KPTNEAGM
+571 KPTNEAGA
-579 QIDVIGGQ
+579 QINIVGGQ

-609 YGEKTGYQVIGTYT
+609 SGDTIGYQVIGTSMS
-623 GNDGLWYNGCSYS
+623 NDGLWYNGCSY
-636 GEEKYYLHDFYVDY
+636 GQELKYYLHDFYIDY

-655 PKMFIPDLLNDTA
+655 PKMYIPDLVDGLVE
-668 ADGYGRANQCE
+668 DGYGHGNSVE
-679 ARLISGDGSYYFYA
+679 GRLVSDSTYNFCYYYV
-693 PITAWACN
+693 PITGWACS
-701 PGTEFWYSRYDT
+701 PGTDYWYSRYDT
-713 GSYFNA
+713 GSYFSV
-719 KKLEQSLD
+719 KKLERGIND
-727 EAKAEWEST
+727 AKAEWEST
-736 GAKAEKTDAGWR
+736 GAKAEKTDTGWR
-748 FVTHEGMSNTI
+748 FVTNEGMSNTV
-759 VTLFDAPDGT
+759 VTLFDAPDNT
-769 CYEVTT
+769 CYEVEI
-775 HWTFDGSTE
+775 HWSFDGSTA
-784 ENQWGWNR
+784 ENEWGWNR
-792 DRAVEGEAVILQA
+792 DRAVEEEAVILQA

-818 DGSPNGS
+818 DGSSNGS

-838 ADLQLASNGGAS
+838 TDLQLASNGGAS

-860 VGGHDPKDSAP
+860 VGGHDPKDAAP

-917 YEGSDFMLYQHGDT
+917 YEGADFMLYQHGDT

-983 ASGESGSHAPLLTG
+983 AGGESGSHAPLLTG

-1002 DSYEYKPIDKPKN
+1002 DSYEYKPIDKPKK

-1085 MLTSDVRAQSK
+1085 MLTSDVHAQSK

-1207 YGTELGTGWL
+1207 YGTELGTGW
-1217 CAIPKKEGL
+1217 
-1226 PPPFFAVFQRRA
+1226 
-1238 GKSTGTSQRYVV
+1238 

>member
-43 LALAAFLLLPVD
+43 LALAVFLLLPVD

-73 FVGTDKTAIQSTDNL
+73 FVGTDKTTIQSTDNL

-101 QVRDTIIQRPVTNPE
+101 QVRDTIIQRPVTNPA

-142 YQGVSYALFRRTV
+142 YQGLSYAHFRRTV

-171 SDTARDL
+171 SDTAHDL
-178 GVSAPEMI
+178 GVSAPEML

-209 RYDVQELR
+209 HYDVQELR

-261 IELACDSAATDGLEL
+261 IELACDSAATDDLDRA
-276 PERAAYSRTLLAAVQ
+276 ERAAYSRTLLAAVQ

-341 AISWGERAQKNDDP
+341 AVSWGERAQKNDDP
-355 FADKSYTVDILLYEA
+355 FADKSYTVDTLLYEA
-370 PAFTDG
+370 PGFTDG
-376 FTDGTYPSF
+376 FTDGAYPTF
-385 RTTTNTA
+385 RTATNPA
-392 GEKYVTL
+392 GEKYVTMFNDL
-399 CDAWGSTSIY
+399 GYALIY
-409 GPMEEYTLEK
+409 GPMEEYKLEK
-419 QSFYALFGSTKASP
+419 QSFYALFGNTRDASP
-433 VDDLIQN
+433 VDDLMQH
-440 NKSAWSGHCEEAS
+440 NKSAWTGYCEEAKDS
-453 DGQPNQV
+453 QPYQA
-460 YLLKQKD
+460 YLLEQED
-467 GSVYLGLAGDYEE
+467 GTIYLGLSADYAE
-480 DGSEL
+480 DGSEC
-485 FCSVFRLNEQVNPIY
+485 FCMVYRLNEQINPIY

-506 AAACVED
+506 AAMCVED

-523 SENNDYASRSIE
+523 SENNEYASRSIE

-545 LEQADSLGNLSPDGT
+545 LEFADSLGNLSPDGT

-571 KPTNEAGM
+571 KPTNEAGVEIEPVGE
-579 QIDVIGGQ
+579 QYV
-587 ELTDDGYLNENWTH
+587 TDDGYLRESWTH

-609 YGEKTGYQVIGTYT
+609 SGEKTGYQVIGTYT
-623 GNDGLWYNGCSYS
+623 GNDGLWYNGCNYS
-636 GEEKYYLHDFYVDY
+636 GEEKYYLHDFYIDY
-650 AGLDL
+650 AGLNE
-655 PKMFIPDLLNDTA
+655 PKMYIPNLLNA
-668 ADGYGRANQCE
+668 ATDGYGRANQCE

-812 SKILFT
+812 SKILPTT
-818 DGSPNGS
+818 DPVLD
-825 ESSDPAPDDTAFQ
+825 DPAFK
-838 ADLQLASNGGAS
+838 ADLQLATNGGAS
-850 WLSLNTDGMA
+850 WMYLSKNSAA
-860 VGGHDPKDSAP
+860 VSDCNMRNVTP
-871 TVLLDTCDYKE
+871 TVKLDECSYALLNEEFTPDDGKQT
-882 YDPSESSPSGS
+882 
-893 AVPPGGGNPLAL
+893 LTL
-905 CLSLSNSARFTF
+905 WLSNNDSSHLAF
-917 YEGSDFMLYQHGDT
+917 YEGTNVMLYQRDDA
-931 RYYKVSSYGDY
+931 RYYKVSNFGDY
-942 ATIFDAMLAW
+942 ATLYDAMLAW
-952 YNKTPDKEATFESD
+952 FNSAQSGTEPSD
-966 LVLASNAA
+966 ASSTTTTNAVSRDSLIKA
-974 TVDILAFCP
+974 A
-983 ASGESGSHAPLLTG
+983 
-997 YSVAL
+997 
-1002 DSYEYKPIDKPKN
+1002 DSYVDLGGYLWYTAGGKFCRWRE
-1015 LDGLDSVELW
+1015 GGSVETVCDL
-1025 PHNAQATCLIFY
+1025 PLDYDTPVSASLSTQDNRILMNYHIGGATMGSFI
-1037 KGTNTVKYV
+1037 T
-1046 SGKSERYYRAVGDF
+1046 D
-1060 SIVDNDGR
+1060 
-1068 TLYDLMR
+1068 LYDTDGKKLSSINGYNAIAISGDIIVMTDHFMPTPNNLSIS
-1075 VWYDTAEYSD
+1075 YDCGKTFTEFGDKDWFYGSA
-1085 MLTSDVRAQSK
+1085 LTED
-1096 SFSWQ
+1096 
-1101 EAAQN
+1101 
-1106 WANAYYGTQK
+1106 GTY
-1116 EVTSGS
+1116 VTSVSSSLEIRDGYVYTTAVYDINHEKS
-1122 IYKFTWLNVTVNPA
+1122 DDPLVTH
-1136 EETTQAKRK
+1136 
-1145 AGEIDDNT
+1145 
-1153 YCFAVRVEFTAESA
+1153 AVRISI
-1167 NALQSAMAGNTVKC
+1167 K
-1181 ENPAAP
+1181 
-1187 KDAYEFYR
+1187 
-1195 CCTIQLRDDGRW
+1195 
-1207 YGTELGTGWL
+1207 TGAQEIL
-1217 CAIPKKEGL
+1217 D
-1226 PPPFFAVFQRRA
+1226 
-1238 GKSTGTSQRYVV
+1238 

>member
-43 LALAAFLLLPVD
+43 LALAAFLLLPID

-64 AAPPKDYTL
+64 AEPPKDYTL

-101 QVRDTIIQRPVTNPE
+101 AVRDTIIQRPVTNPE

-165 DYAAML
+165 DYASLL

-341 AISWGERAQKNDDP
+341 AVSWGERAQKNDDP
-355 FADKSYTVDILLYEA
+355 FADKSYTVDTLLYEA
-370 PAFTDG
+370 PGFTDG
-376 FTDGTYPSF
+376 FTDGAYPTF
-385 RTTTNTA
+385 RTATNPA
-392 GEKYVTL
+392 GEKYVTMFNDL
-399 CDAWGSTSIY
+399 GYALIY
-409 GPMEEYTLEK
+409 GPMEEYKLEK
-419 QSFYALFGSTKASP
+419 QSFYALFGNTRDASP
-433 VDDLIQN
+433 VDDLMQH
-440 NKSAWSGHCEEAS
+440 NKSAWTGYCEEAKDS
-453 DGQPNQV
+453 QPYQA
-460 YLLKQKD
+460 YLLEQED
-467 GSVYLGLAGDYEE
+467 GTIYLGLSADYAE
-480 DGSEL
+480 DGSEC
-485 FCSVFRLNEQVNPIY
+485 FCMVYRLEKEDDTIY

-571 KPTNEAGM
+571 KPTNEAGA
-579 QIDVIGGQ
+579 QINIVGGQ

-609 YGEKTGYQVIGTYT
+609 YGEKTGYQIIGTSMS
-623 GNDGLWYNGCSYS
+623 NDGLWYNGCSY
-636 GEEKYYLHDFYVDY
+636 GVDLKYYLHDFYIDY
-650 AGLDL
+650 AGLNE
-655 PKMFIPDLLNDTA
+655 PKMYIPDLVDGLVE
-668 ADGYGRANQCE
+668 DGYGHGNSVE
-679 ARLISGDGSYYFYA
+679 GRLVSDSTYNFCYYYV
-693 PITAWACN
+693 PITGWACS
-701 PGTEFWYSRYDT
+701 PGTDYWYSRYDT
-713 GSYFNA
+713 GSYFSV
-719 KKLEQSLD
+719 KKLERGIND
-727 EAKAEWEST
+727 AKAEWEST
-736 GAKAEKTDAGWR
+736 GVTGEKVDTGCWR
-748 FVTHEGMSNTI
+748 YVTHEGMSNTI
-759 VTLFDAPDGT
+759 VTLFAGPNNT
-769 CYEVTT
+769 TYEVEI
-775 HWTFDGSTE
+775 HWLFDGSTE

-792 DRAVEGEAVILQA
+792 DRAVEGEAEVLRA
-805 MVNSFRT
+805 MVRSFT
-812 SKILFT
+812 VNW
-818 DGSPNGS
+818 DADAAA
-825 ESSDPAPDDTAFQ
+825 DPALDDSDFQ
-838 ADLQLASNGGAS
+838 ADLQLASNGGAAWMFLYRDNAAITDRDMLNVTPTVRLDECS
-850 WLSLNTDGMA
+850 YALLHDKFTPADGARSLTLWLSNNDSSHLAFFEGTDI
-860 VGGHDPKDSAP
+860 
-871 TVLLDTCDYKE
+871 
-882 YDPSESSPSGS
+882 
-893 AVPPGGGNPLAL
+893 
-905 CLSLSNSARFTF
+905 
-917 YEGSDFMLYQHGDT
+917 MLYQRDDAY
-931 RYYKVSSYGDY
+931 YYKVSDYGDY
-942 ATIFDAMLAW
+942 ATLYDAMLAW
-952 YNKTPDKEATFESD
+952 FNSAQSGTEPSDASSATTTNAVSRDSLIKAADSYVDLGGYLWYTADGKFCRWHEGGSVETLRELPYNDVTDQPAIAT
-966 LVLASNAA
+966 LA
-974 TVDILAFCP
+974 VEYDQ
-983 ASGESGSHAPLLTG
+983 
-997 YSVAL
+997 VAL
-1002 DSYEYKPIDKPKN
+1002 RWHIGGATTGTTMLELYGADGKRTME
-1015 LDGLDSVELW
+1015 LDGSA
-1025 PHNAQATCLIFY
+1025 P
-1037 KGTNTVKYV
+1037 
-1046 SGKSERYYRAVGDF
+1046 
-1060 SIVDNDGR
+1060 
-1068 TLYDLMR
+1068 
-1075 VWYDTAEYSD
+1075 
-1085 MLTSDVRAQSK
+1085 
-1096 SFSWQ
+1096 
-1101 EAAQN
+1101 
-1106 WANAYYGTQK
+1106 
-1116 EVTSGS
+1116 
-1122 IYKFTWLNVTVNPA
+1122 
-1136 EETTQAKRK
+1136 
-1145 AGEIDDNT
+1145 
-1153 YCFAVRVEFTAESA
+1153 FAIS
-1167 NALQSAMAGNTVKC
+1167 GNTVVKLLSFPPTTG
-1181 ENPAAP
+1181 NLLLSTDGGKTWSAIG
-1187 KDAYEFYR
+1187 DADWFYGSVTEDSSGSTSYALADL
-1195 CCTIQLRDDGRW
+1195 TIRDGYVYTTAVYDVHHEKSNDPLVTHSVRVN
-1207 YGTELGTGWL
+1207 LKTGAQEIL
-1217 CAIPKKEGL
+1217 D
-1226 PPPFFAVFQRRA
+1226 
-1238 GKSTGTSQRYVV
+1238 

>member
-43 LALAAFLLLPVD
+43 LALAVFLLLPVD

-73 FVGTDKTAIQSTDNL
+73 FVGTDKTTIQSTDNL

-165 DYAAML
+165 DYASLL

-209 RYDVQELR
+209 HYDVQELR

-341 AISWGERAQKNDDP
+341 AVSWGERAQTQKNDDP

-609 YGEKTGYQVIGTYT
+609 SGEKTGYQVIGTYT

-727 EAKAEWEST
+727 EAKVEWEST

-792 DRAVEGEAVILQA
+792 DRAVEGEAAILQA
-805 MVNSFRT
+805 MTDSFT
-812 SKILFT
+812 ITGKILLSQEDASAASTGFDALDAALDALGDMNVT
-818 DGSPNGS
+818 ADPLGHAVMVPNATAKWDDRNGTNIAYRAEIAKQFRQYS
-825 ESSDPAPDDTAFQ
+825 WKEASNVAQFGEEVLSVQCGRWNFYLYSNYKNVLSFFDQESDPKGYPYAFEITNAGAENAVWDAFYKWYEEAVAADNGKQTVTPAATDTLSRASITKSADSYVDNDDY
-838 ADLQLASNGGAS
+838 LWYISGGKLCR
-850 WLSLNTDGMA
+850 WR
-860 VGGHDPKDSAP
+860 
-871 TVLLDTCDYKE
+871 E
-882 YDPSESSPSGS
+882 GS
-893 AVPPGGGNPLAL
+893 AVETICTLPIDSLTDSPVRAT
-905 CLSLSNSARFTF
+905 LSI
-917 YEGSDFMLYQHGDT
+917 M
-931 RYYKVSSYGDY
+931 VSR
-942 ATIFDAMLAW
+942 
-952 YNKTPDKEATFESD
+952 
-966 LVLASNAA
+966 
-974 TVDILAFCP
+974 
-983 ASGESGSHAPLLTG
+983 
-997 YSVAL
+997 VAL
-1002 DSYEYKPIDKPKN
+1002 RYHIGGATMGTYVTELYNSDGEQYVKIDGYESIAFDNHGNIVKTLQFPPAQNNLSISYD
-1015 LDGLDSVELW
+1015 
-1025 PHNAQATCLIFY
+1025 
-1037 KGTNTVKYV
+1037 
-1046 SGKSERYYRAVGDF
+1046 SGKTWTAIGDADYFYGSVTEDGSSISYFPGALEIRDGYVYTTAV
-1060 SIVDNDGR
+1060 
-1068 TLYDLMR
+1068 YDI
-1075 VWYDTAEYSD
+1075 DHQK
-1085 MLTSDVRAQSK
+1085 TSDPL
-1096 SFSWQ
+1096 
-1101 EAAQN
+1101 
-1106 WANAYYGTQK
+1106 
-1116 EVTSGS
+1116 VTHS
-1122 IYKFTWLNVTVNPA
+1122 
-1136 EETTQAKRK
+1136 
-1145 AGEIDDNT
+1145 
-1153 YCFAVRVEFTAESA
+1153 VRV
-1167 NALQSAMAGNTVKC
+1167 NLK
-1181 ENPAAP
+1181 
-1187 KDAYEFYR
+1187 
-1195 CCTIQLRDDGRW
+1195 
-1207 YGTELGTGWL
+1207 TGAQEIL
-1217 CAIPKKEGL
+1217 D
-1226 PPPFFAVFQRRA
+1226 
-1238 GKSTGTSQRYVV
+1238 

>member
-64 AAPPKDYTL
+64 AEPPKDYTL

-165 DYAAML
+165 DYASLL

-254 LRQADED
+254 LRQTDED
-261 IELACDSAATDGLEL
+261 IELACDSAATDELEL

-325 LGVVAL
+325 LGIVAL

-341 AISWGERAQKNDDP
+341 AVSWGERAQTQKNDDP

-523 SENNDYASRSIE
+523 SENNEYASRSIE

-545 LEQADSLGNLSPDGT
+545 LEFADSLGNLSPDGT

-571 KPTNEAGM
+571 KPTNEAGA
-579 QIDVIGGQ
+579 QINIVGGQ

-609 YGEKTGYQVIGTYT
+609 SGDTIGYQVIGTSMS
-623 GNDGLWYNGCSYS
+623 NDGLWYNGCSY
-636 GEEKYYLHDFYVDY
+636 GQELKYYLHDFYIDY

-655 PKMFIPDLLNDTA
+655 PKMYIPDLVDGLVE
-668 ADGYGRANQCE
+668 DGYGHGNSVE
-679 ARLISGDGSYYFYA
+679 GRLVSDSTYNFCYYYV
-693 PITAWACN
+693 PITGWACS
-701 PGTEFWYSRYDT
+701 PGTDYWYSRYDT
-713 GSYFNA
+713 GSYFSV
-719 KKLEQSLD
+719 KKLERGIND
-727 EAKAEWEST
+727 AKAEWEST
-736 GAKAEKTDAGWR
+736 GAKAEKTDTGWR
-748 FVTHEGMSNTI
+748 FVTNEGMSNTV
-759 VTLFDAPDGT
+759 VTLFDAPDNT
-769 CYEVTT
+769 CYEVEI
-775 HWTFDGSTE
+775 HWSFDGSTA
-784 ENQWGWNR
+784 ENEWGWNR
-792 DRAVEGEAVILQA
+792 DRAVEEEAVILQA
-805 MVNSFRT
+805 MVKHFTIDATVRLTQVNASDTAAASTGFDALDAALDALGDMRVFSHALRYHDLSRPSGTEAEEHDNTNIDYRTTMAEQFRQYSWKEAGDLYHPGNEEFMVSCGRWT
-812 SKILFT
+812 FILFGNYKNVLSFYDWGDGQEEGIYYSYEITNTGAETAAWDAFCEWYEKTAADSGTQASTAVAANTVSRASITKSADSYVDNDDYLWYISGGKLCRWREGSAVETICTLPIDSLT
-818 DGSPNGS
+818 DSPVRATLSIRGSRVALNYHIGGATMGTYVTELYNYDGKLYVKIDGYESIAFDNHGNIVKTLQFPPAQNNLSISYDTGKTWTAIGDVDYFYGS
-825 ESSDPAPDDTAFQ
+825 VTENNDSISYAPADLSIRDGYVYTTAVYDINHEKSSDP
-838 ADLQLASNGGAS
+838 
-850 WLSLNTDGMA
+850 
-860 VGGHDPKDSAP
+860 
-871 TVLLDTCDYKE
+871 
-882 YDPSESSPSGS
+882 
-893 AVPPGGGNPLAL
+893 
-905 CLSLSNSARFTF
+905 
-917 YEGSDFMLYQHGDT
+917 
-931 RYYKVSSYGDY
+931 
-942 ATIFDAMLAW
+942 
-952 YNKTPDKEATFESD
+952 
-966 LVLASNAA
+966 LV
-974 TVDILAFCP
+974 T
-983 ASGESGSHAPLLTG
+983 H
-997 YSVAL
+997 
-1002 DSYEYKPIDKPKN
+1002 
-1015 LDGLDSVELW
+1015 
-1025 PHNAQATCLIFY
+1025 
-1037 KGTNTVKYV
+1037 
-1046 SGKSERYYRAVGDF
+1046 
-1060 SIVDNDGR
+1060 
-1068 TLYDLMR
+1068 
-1075 VWYDTAEYSD
+1075 
-1085 MLTSDVRAQSK
+1085 
-1096 SFSWQ
+1096 
-1101 EAAQN
+1101 
-1106 WANAYYGTQK
+1106 
-1116 EVTSGS
+1116 
-1122 IYKFTWLNVTVNPA
+1122 
-1136 EETTQAKRK
+1136 
-1145 AGEIDDNT
+1145 
-1153 YCFAVRVEFTAESA
+1153 AVRISI
-1167 NALQSAMAGNTVKC
+1167 K
-1181 ENPAAP
+1181 
-1187 KDAYEFYR
+1187 
-1195 CCTIQLRDDGRW
+1195 
-1207 YGTELGTGWL
+1207 TGAQEIL
-1217 CAIPKKEGL
+1217 D
-1226 PPPFFAVFQRRA
+1226 
-1238 GKSTGTSQRYVV
+1238 

>member
-43 LALAAFLLLPVD
+43 LALAVFLLLPVD

-101 QVRDTIIQRPVTNPE
+101 AVRDTIIQRPVTNPE

-155 RRWKRDVSRA
+155 RRWKRDVARA
-165 DYAAML
+165 DYASLL

-209 RYDVQELR
+209 HYDVQELR

-325 LGVVAL
+325 LGIVAL

-341 AISWGERAQKNDDP
+341 AVSWGERAQKNDDP
-355 FADKSYTVDILLYEA
+355 FADKSYTVDTLLYEA
-370 PAFTDG
+370 PGFTDG
-376 FTDGTYPSF
+376 FTDGAYPTF
-385 RTTTNTA
+385 RTATNPA
-392 GEKYVTL
+392 GEKYVTMFNDL
-399 CDAWGSTSIY
+399 GYALIY
-409 GPMEEYTLEK
+409 GPMEEYKLEK
-419 QSFYALFGSTKASP
+419 QSFYALFGNTRDASP
-433 VDDLIQN
+433 VDDLMQH
-440 NKSAWSGHCEEAS
+440 NKSAWTGYCEEAKDS
-453 DGQPNQV
+453 QPYQA
-460 YLLKQKD
+460 YLLEQED
-467 GSVYLGLAGDYEE
+467 GTIYLGLSADYAE
-480 DGSEL
+480 DGSEC
-485 FCSVFRLNEQVNPIY
+485 FCMVYRLEKEDDTIY

-506 AAACVED
+506 AAERVAE

-523 SENNDYASRSIE
+523 SENNEYASRSIE

-545 LEQADSLGNLSPDGT
+545 LEFADSLGNLSPDGT

-601 YLTVLHYT
+601 YLTVLRYT

-623 GNDGLWYNGCSYS
+623 GNDGLWYDGCNYS
-636 GEEKYYLHDFYVDY
+636 GEEKYYLHDFYIDY

-655 PKMFIPDLLNDTA
+655 PKMFIPNLLNA
-668 ADGYGRANQCE
+668 ATDGYGRANQCE

-748 FVTHEGMSNTI
+748 FVTHEGMSNTV
-759 VTLFDAPDGT
+759 VTLFNGPNNT
-769 CYEVTT
+769 CYIVEI
-775 HWTFDGSTE
+775 HWLFDGSTE

-792 DRAVEGEAVILQA
+792 DRAVEGEAEVLRA
-805 MVNSFRT
+805 MVRSFT
-812 SKILFT
+812 VNW
-818 DGSPNGS
+818 DADAAA
-825 ESSDPAPDDTAFQ
+825 DPALDDSDFQ
-838 ADLQLASNGGAS
+838 TDLQLASNGGAAWMYLS
-850 WLSLNTDGMA
+850 KNSAAVSDCNMRNVTPTVKLDECSYALLNEEFTPDDGKQTLTLWLSNN
-860 VGGHDPKDSAP
+860 DS
-871 TVLLDTCDYKE
+871 
-882 YDPSESSPSGS
+882 SH
-893 AVPPGGGNPLAL
+893 LA
-905 CLSLSNSARFTF
+905 F
-917 YEGSDFMLYQHGDT
+917 YEGTNVMLYQRDDA
-931 RYYKVSSYGDY
+931 RYYKVSNFGDY
-942 ATIFDAMLAW
+942 ATLYDAMLAW
-952 YNKTPDKEATFESD
+952 FNSAQSGTETSDASSATTTNAVSRDSLIKAADSYVDLGGYLWYTADGKFYRWHEGGSVEALRELPYNDVTDQPAIATLAVEYDQVALRWHIGGATTGTTMLELYGADGKRTMELDGSAPFAISGNTIVKLRSFPPTTGNLLLSTDGGKTW
-966 LVLASNAA
+966 
-974 TVDILAFCP
+974 
-983 ASGESGSHAPLLTG
+983 SGLGDADWFYGSVTEDSSGSTSYALADLTIRDG
-997 YSVAL
+997 YVYTTAVY
-1002 DSYEYKPIDKPKN
+1002 DIDHQK
-1015 LDGLDSVELW
+1015 
-1025 PHNAQATCLIFY
+1025 
-1037 KGTNTVKYV
+1037 
-1046 SGKSERYYRAVGDF
+1046 
-1060 SIVDNDGR
+1060 
-1068 TLYDLMR
+1068 
-1075 VWYDTAEYSD
+1075 
-1085 MLTSDVRAQSK
+1085 TSDPL
-1096 SFSWQ
+1096 
-1101 EAAQN
+1101 
-1106 WANAYYGTQK
+1106 
-1116 EVTSGS
+1116 VTHS
-1122 IYKFTWLNVTVNPA
+1122 
-1136 EETTQAKRK
+1136 
-1145 AGEIDDNT
+1145 
-1153 YCFAVRVEFTAESA
+1153 VRV
-1167 NALQSAMAGNTVKC
+1167 NLK
-1181 ENPAAP
+1181 
-1187 KDAYEFYR
+1187 
-1195 CCTIQLRDDGRW
+1195 
-1207 YGTELGTGWL
+1207 TGAQEIL
-1217 CAIPKKEGL
+1217 D
-1226 PPPFFAVFQRRA
+1226 
-1238 GKSTGTSQRYVV
+1238 

>member
-43 LALAAFLLLPVD
+43 LALAAFLLLPID

-142 YQGVSYALFRRTV
+142 YQGVSYTLFRRTV
-155 RRWKRDVSRA
+155 RRWKRDVARA

-261 IELACDSAATDGLEL
+261 IELACDSAATDD
-276 PERAAYSRTLLAAVQ
+276 PDRAERAAYSRTLLAAVQ

-341 AISWGERAQKNDDP
+341 AVSWGERAQKNDDP
-355 FADKSYTVDILLYEA
+355 FADKSYMVDTLLYEA
-370 PAFTDG
+370 PGFTDG
-376 FTDGTYPSF
+376 FTDGAYPTF
-385 RTTTNTA
+385 RTATNPA
-392 GEKYVTL
+392 GEKYVTMFNDL
-399 CDAWGSTSIY
+399 GYALIY
-409 GPMEEYTLEK
+409 GPMEEYKLEK
-419 QSFYALFGSTKASP
+419 QSFYALFGNTRDASP
-433 VDDLIQN
+433 VDDLMQH
-440 NKSAWSGHCEEAS
+440 NKSAWTGYCEEAKDS
-453 DGQPNQV
+453 QPYQA
-460 YLLKQKD
+460 YLLEQED
-467 GSVYLGLAGDYEE
+467 GTIYLGLSADYAE
-480 DGSEL
+480 DGSEC
-485 FCSVFRLNEQVNPIY
+485 FCMVYRLEKQDDTIY

-506 AAACVED
+506 AATCVAE

-571 KPTNEAGM
+571 KPTNEAGA
-579 QIDVIGGQ
+579 QINIVGGQ
-587 ELTDDGYLNENWTH
+587 ELTDDGYLNEHWTH

-609 YGEKTGYQVIGTYT
+609 YGEKTGYQIIGTYT
-623 GNDGLWYNGCSYS
+623 GNDGLWYNGCSY
-636 GEEKYYLHDFYVDY
+636 GVDLKYYLHDFYVDY

-655 PKMFIPDLLNDTA
+655 PKMYIPNLVDGLVE
-668 ADGYGRANQCE
+668 DGYGHGNSVE
-679 ARLISGDGSYYFYA
+679 GRLISGSTYNFCYYYV
-693 PITAWACN
+693 PITGWACS
-701 PGTEFWYSRYDT
+701 PGTDYWYSRYDT
-713 GSYFNA
+713 GSYFSV
-719 KKLEQSLD
+719 KKLERGIND
-727 EAKAEWEST
+727 AKAEWEST
-736 GAKAEKTDAGWR
+736 GVTGEKVDTGCWR
-748 FVTHEGMSNTI
+748 YVTHEGMSNTI
-759 VTLFDAPDGT
+759 VTLFAGPNNT
-769 CYEVTT
+769 TYEVEI
-775 HWTFDGSTE
+775 HWLFDGSTE

-792 DRAVEGEAVILQA
+792 DRAVEEEAVILQA
-805 MVNSFRT
+805 MVKHFTINGG
-812 SKILFT
+812 IYFT
-818 DGSPNGS
+818 DGSSDS
-825 ESSDPAPDDTAFQ
+825 ESPADTAFLT
-838 ADLQLASNGGAS
+838 DLQLASNGGAS

-860 VGGHDPKDSAP
+860 VGGHDPKDAAP

-893 AVPPGGGNPLAL
+893 AVPPRGGNPLAL

-983 ASGESGSHAPLLTG
+983 AGGESGSHAPLLTG

-1207 YGTELGTGWL
+1207 YGTELGTGW
-1217 CAIPKKEGL
+1217 
-1226 PPPFFAVFQRRA
+1226 
-1238 GKSTGTSQRYVV
+1238 

>member
-43 LALAAFLLLPVD
+43 LALAVFLLLPVD

-73 FVGTDKTAIQSTDNL
+73 FVGTDKTTIQSTDNL

-165 DYAAML
+165 DYASLL

-209 RYDVQELR
+209 HYDVQELR

-341 AISWGERAQKNDDP
+341 AVSWGERAQTQKNDDP

-571 KPTNEAGM
+571 KPTNEAGA
-579 QIDVIGGQ
+579 QINIVGGQ

-609 YGEKTGYQVIGTYT
+609 SGEKTGYQIIGTYT

-792 DRAVEGEAVILQA
+792 DRAVESEAEVLRA
-805 MVNSFRT
+805 MVRSFT
-812 SKILFT
+812 VNW
-818 DGSPNGS
+818 DADAAA
-825 ESSDPAPDDTAFQ
+825 DPALDDSDFQ
-838 ADLQLASNGGAS
+838 ADLQLASNGGAAWMYLS
-850 WLSLNTDGMA
+850 KNSAAVSDCNMRNVTPTVKLDECSYALLNEEFTPDDGKQTLTLWLSNN
-860 VGGHDPKDSAP
+860 DS
-871 TVLLDTCDYKE
+871 
-882 YDPSESSPSGS
+882 SH
-893 AVPPGGGNPLAL
+893 LA
-905 CLSLSNSARFTF
+905 F
-917 YEGSDFMLYQHGDT
+917 YEGTNVMLYQRDDA
-931 RYYKVSSYGDY
+931 RYYKVSNFGDY
-942 ATIFDAMLAW
+942 ATLYDAMLAW
-952 YNKTPDKEATFESD
+952 FNSAQSGTETSD
-966 LVLASNAA
+966 ASSTTTTNAVSRDSLIKA
-974 TVDILAFCP
+974 A
-983 ASGESGSHAPLLTG
+983 
-997 YSVAL
+997 
-1002 DSYEYKPIDKPKN
+1002 DSY
-1015 LDGLDSVELW
+1015 
-1025 PHNAQATCLIFY
+1025 
-1037 KGTNTVKYV
+1037 
-1046 SGKSERYYRAVGDF
+1046 
-1060 SIVDNDGR
+1060 VDNDDYLWYISGGKLCRWHEGGSVETLRELPYNDVTDQPAIATLAVEYDQVALRWHIGGATTGTTMLELYGADGKR
-1068 TLYDLMR
+1068 TMELD
-1075 VWYDTAEYSD
+1075 
-1085 MLTSDVRAQSK
+1085 
-1096 SFSWQ
+1096 
-1101 EAAQN
+1101 
-1106 WANAYYGTQK
+1106 
-1116 EVTSGS
+1116 GS
-1122 IYKFTWLNVTVNPA
+1122 AP
-1136 EETTQAKRK
+1136 
-1145 AGEIDDNT
+1145 
-1153 YCFAVRVEFTAESA
+1153 FAIS
-1167 NALQSAMAGNTVKC
+1167 GNTVVKLLSFPPTTG
-1181 ENPAAP
+1181 NLLLSTDGGKTWSAIG
-1187 KDAYEFYR
+1187 DADWFYGSVTEDSSGSTSYALADL
-1195 CCTIQLRDDGRW
+1195 TIRDGYVYTTAVYDIDHQKTSDPLVTHSVRVN
-1207 YGTELGTGWL
+1207 LKTGAQEIL
-1217 CAIPKKEGL
+1217 D
-1226 PPPFFAVFQRRA
+1226 
-1238 GKSTGTSQRYVV
+1238 

>member
-43 LALAAFLLLPVD
+43 LALAVFLLLPVD

-88 FGDMAEKSGQSPA
+88 FGDMAERSGQSPA
-101 QVRDTIIQRPVTNPE
+101 AVRDTIIQRPVTNPE
-116 QKTTRYIPVTTI
+116 QKTTRYIPVTMI

-165 DYAAML
+165 DYASLL

-325 LGVVAL
+325 LGIVAL
-331 VLALTLTAGC
+331 VLALTLTVGC
-341 AISWGERAQKNDDP
+341 AVSWGERAQKNDDP
-355 FADKSYTVDILLYEA
+355 FADKSYTVDTLLYEA
-370 PAFTDG
+370 PGFTDG
-376 FTDGTYPSF
+376 FTDGAYPTF
-385 RTTTNTA
+385 RTATNPA
-392 GEKYVTL
+392 GEKYVTMFNDL
-399 CDAWGSTSIY
+399 GYALIY
-409 GPMEEYTLEK
+409 GPMEEYKLEK
-419 QSFYALFGSTKASP
+419 QSFYALFGNTRDASP
-433 VDDLIQN
+433 VDDLMQH
-440 NKSAWSGHCEEAS
+440 NKSAWTGYCEEAKDS
-453 DGQPNQV
+453 QPYQA
-460 YLLKQKD
+460 YLLEQED
-467 GSVYLGLAGDYEE
+467 GTIYLGLSADYAE
-480 DGSEL
+480 DGSEC
-485 FCSVFRLNEQVNPIY
+485 FCMVYRLNEQINPIY

-571 KPTNEAGM
+571 KPTNEAGA
-579 QIDVIGGQ
+579 QINIVGGQ
-587 ELTDDGYLNENWTH
+587 ELTDDGYLNEHWTH

-609 YGEKTGYQVIGTYT
+609 YGEKTGYQIIGTYT

-636 GEEKYYLHDFYVDY
+636 GEEKYYLHDFYIDY
-650 AGLDL
+650 AGLNE
-655 PKMFIPDLLNDTA
+655 PKMYIPDLVDGLVE
-668 ADGYGRANQCE
+668 DGYGHGNSVE
-679 ARLISGDGSYYFYA
+679 GRLISGSTYNFCYYYV
-693 PITAWACN
+693 PITGWACS
-701 PGTEFWYSRYDT
+701 PGTDYWYSRYDT
-713 GSYFNA
+713 GSYFSV
-719 KKLEQSLD
+719 KKLERGIND
-727 EAKAEWEST
+727 AKAEWEST
-736 GAKAEKTDAGWR
+736 GVTGEKVDTGCWR
-748 FVTHEGMSNTI
+748 YVTHEGMSNTI
-759 VTLFDAPDGT
+759 VTLFAGPNNT
-769 CYEVTT
+769 TYEVEI
-775 HWTFDGSTE
+775 HWLFDGSTE

-792 DRAVEGEAVILQA
+792 DRAVEEEAVILQA
-805 MVNSFRT
+805 MVKHFTINGG
-812 SKILFT
+812 IYFT
-818 DGSPNGS
+818 DGSSDS
-825 ESSDPAPDDTAFQ
+825 ESPADTAFLT
-838 ADLQLASNGGAS
+838 DLQLASNGGAS

-860 VGGHDPKDSAP
+860 VGGHDPKDAAP

-893 AVPPGGGNPLAL
+893 AVPPRGGNPLAL

-983 ASGESGSHAPLLTG
+983 AGGESGSHAPLLTG

-1195 CCTIQLRDDGRW
+1195 CCTIQLKDDGRW
-1207 YGTELGTGWL
+1207 YGTELGTGW
-1217 CAIPKKEGL
+1217 
-1226 PPPFFAVFQRRA
+1226 
-1238 GKSTGTSQRYVV
+1238 

>member
-1 METFLLNLLKTSL
+1 
-14 LGSLAILAMLVLKP
+14 
-28 LWRERYRAKT
+28 
-38 RCWLW
+38 
-43 LALAAFLLLPVD
+43 
-55 FSVKNAPVQ
+55 
-64 AAPPKDYTL
+64 
-73 FVGTDKTAIQSTDNL
+73 
-88 FGDMAEKSGQSPA
+88 MAEKSGQSPA
-101 QVRDTIIQRPVTNPE
+101 QVRDTIIQRPVTNPA

-178 GVSAPEMI
+178 GMSAPEMI

-261 IELACDSAATDGLEL
+261 IELACDSAATDGLDRA
-276 PERAAYSRTLLAAVQ
+276 ERAAYSRTLLAAVQ

-325 LGVVAL
+325 LGIVAL

-341 AISWGERAQKNDDP
+341 AVSWGERAQKNDDP
-355 FADKSYTVDILLYEA
+355 FADKSYTVDTLLYEA
-370 PAFTDG
+370 PGFTDG
-376 FTDGTYPSF
+376 FTDGAYPTF
-385 RTTTNTA
+385 RTATNPA
-392 GEKYVTL
+392 GEKYVTMFNDL
-399 CDAWGSTSIY
+399 GYALIY
-409 GPMEEYTLEK
+409 GPMEEYKLEK
-419 QSFYALFGSTKASP
+419 QSFYALFGNTRDASP
-433 VDDLIQN
+433 VDDLMQH
-440 NKSAWSGHCEEAS
+440 NKSAWTGYCEEAKDS
-453 DGQPNQV
+453 QPYQA
-460 YLLKQKD
+460 YLLEQED
-467 GSVYLGLAGDYEE
+467 GTIYLGLSADYAE
-480 DGSEL
+480 DGSEC
-485 FCSVFRLNEQVNPIY
+485 FCMVYQLEKEDDTIY

-506 AAACVED
+506 AAERVAE

-523 SENNDYASRSIE
+523 SENNEYASRSIE

-545 LEQADSLGNLSPDGT
+545 LEFADSLGNLSPDGT

-609 YGEKTGYQVIGTYT
+609 YGEKTGYQIIGTYT

-636 GEEKYYLHDFYVDY
+636 GEEKYYLHDFYIDY

-792 DRAVEGEAVILQA
+792 DRAVEGEAEVLRA
-805 MVNSFRT
+805 MVRSFT
-812 SKILFT
+812 VNW
-818 DGSPNGS
+818 DADAAA
-825 ESSDPAPDDTAFQ
+825 DPALDDSDFQ
-838 ADLQLASNGGAS
+838 ADLQLASNGGAAWMFLYRDNAAITDRDMLNVTPTVRLDECS
-850 WLSLNTDGMA
+850 YALLHDKFTPADGARSLTLWLSNNDSSHLVFFEDTDI
-860 VGGHDPKDSAP
+860 
-871 TVLLDTCDYKE
+871 
-882 YDPSESSPSGS
+882 
-893 AVPPGGGNPLAL
+893 
-905 CLSLSNSARFTF
+905 
-917 YEGSDFMLYQHGDT
+917 MLYQRDDAY
-931 RYYKVSSYGDY
+931 YYKVSDYGDY
-942 ATIFDAMLAW
+942 ATLYDAMLAW
-952 YNKTPDKEATFESD
+952 FNSAQSGTEPSDASSATTTNAVSRDSLIKAADSYVDLGGYLWYTADGKFCRWHEGGSVETLRELPYNDVTDQPAIAT
-966 LVLASNAA
+966 LA
-974 TVDILAFCP
+974 VEYDQ
-983 ASGESGSHAPLLTG
+983 
-997 YSVAL
+997 VAL
-1002 DSYEYKPIDKPKN
+1002 RWHIGGATTGTTMLELYGADGKRTME
-1015 LDGLDSVELW
+1015 LDGSA
-1025 PHNAQATCLIFY
+1025 P
-1037 KGTNTVKYV
+1037 
-1046 SGKSERYYRAVGDF
+1046 
-1060 SIVDNDGR
+1060 
-1068 TLYDLMR
+1068 
-1075 VWYDTAEYSD
+1075 
-1085 MLTSDVRAQSK
+1085 
-1096 SFSWQ
+1096 
-1101 EAAQN
+1101 
-1106 WANAYYGTQK
+1106 
-1116 EVTSGS
+1116 
-1122 IYKFTWLNVTVNPA
+1122 
-1136 EETTQAKRK
+1136 
-1145 AGEIDDNT
+1145 
-1153 YCFAVRVEFTAESA
+1153 FAIS
-1167 NALQSAMAGNTVKC
+1167 GNTVVKLLSFPPTTGNLLLSTDGGKTWSAIGDADWFYGSVT
-1181 ENPAAP
+1181 EDSSGSTSYALADLTIRDGYVYTTAVYDVHHEKSNAP
-1187 KDAYEFYR
+1187 LVTHAVRISIK
-1195 CCTIQLRDDGRW
+1195 
-1207 YGTELGTGWL
+1207 TGAQEIL
-1217 CAIPKKEGL
+1217 D
-1226 PPPFFAVFQRRA
+1226 
-1238 GKSTGTSQRYVV
+1238 

>member
-88 FGDMAEKSGQSPA
+88 FGGMAEKSGQSPA

-116 QKTTRYIPVTTI
+116 QKTTRYIPVTAI

-155 RRWKRDVSRA
+155 RRWKRDVARA

-248 PVVYLM
+248 PVAYLM

-261 IELACDSAATDGLEL
+261 IELACDSAATDDLDRA
-276 PERAAYSRTLLAAVQ
+276 ERAAYSRTLLAAVQ

-325 LGVVAL
+325 LGIVAL
-331 VLALTLTAGC
+331 VLALTLAAGC
-341 AISWGERAQKNDDP
+341 AVSWGERAQKNDDP
-355 FADKSYTVDILLYEA
+355 FADKSYTVDTLLYEA
-370 PAFTDG
+370 PGFTDG
-376 FTDGTYPSF
+376 FTDGAYPTF
-385 RTTTNTA
+385 RTATNPA
-392 GEKYVTL
+392 GAKYVTMFNDL
-399 CDAWGSTSIY
+399 GYALIY
-409 GPMEEYTLEK
+409 GPMEEYKLEK
-419 QSFYALFGSTKASP
+419 QSFYALFGNTRDASP
-433 VDDLIQN
+433 VDDLMQH
-440 NKSAWSGHCEEAS
+440 NKSAWTGYCEEAKDS
-453 DGQPNQV
+453 QPYQA
-460 YLLKQKD
+460 YLLEQED
-467 GSVYLGLAGDYEE
+467 GTIYLGLSADYAE
-480 DGSEL
+480 DGSEC
-485 FCSVFRLNEQVNPIY
+485 FCMVYRLEKEDDTIY

-506 AAACVED
+506 AAERVAE

-523 SENNDYASRSIE
+523 SENNEYASRSIE

-545 LEQADSLGNLSPDGT
+545 LEQADSLGNLSPNGT

-579 QIDVIGGQ
+579 QINIVGGQ
-587 ELTDDGYLNENWTH
+587 ELTDDGYLNEHWTH

-655 PKMFIPDLLNDTA
+655 PKMFIPNLLNA
-668 ADGYGRANQCE
+668 ATDGYGRANQCE

-759 VTLFDAPDGT
+759 VTLFDAPDNA
-769 CYEVTT
+769 CYEVEI
-775 HWTFDGSTE
+775 HWSFDGSTA
-784 ENQWGWNR
+784 ENEWGWNR
-792 DRAVEGEAVILQA
+792 DRAVEGEAEVLRA
-805 MVNSFRT
+805 MVRSFT
-812 SKILFT
+812 VNW
-818 DGSPNGS
+818 DADAAA
-825 ESSDPAPDDTAFQ
+825 DPALDDSDFQ

-860 VGGHDPKDSAP
+860 VGGHDPKDAAP

-983 ASGESGSHAPLLTG
+983 AGGESGSHAPLLTG

-1106 WANAYYGTQK
+1106 WANAYYGMQK

-1207 YGTELGTGWL
+1207 YGTELGTGW
-1217 CAIPKKEGL
+1217 
-1226 PPPFFAVFQRRA
+1226 
-1238 GKSTGTSQRYVV
+1238 

>member
-43 LALAAFLLLPVD
+43 LALAVFLLLPVD

-209 RYDVQELR
+209 HYDVQELR

-226 LKRRDMLLKLVL
+226 LKRRDMLFKLVL

-325 LGVVAL
+325 LGIVAL

-341 AISWGERAQKNDDP
+341 AVSWGERGKKNDAP
-355 FADKSYTVDILLYEA
+355 F
-370 PAFTDG
+370 
-376 FTDGTYPSF
+376 DGTRYNPVLVVANWELTIGKNF
-385 RTTTNTA
+385 RPLYYVSDESGTYFRLSCEDGVNTVTMIYDG
-392 GEKYVTL
+392 GETAFAPMESVTL
-399 CDAWGSTSIY
+399 TQENFDGTLLPDLDTLRGDNKAAWRVQLPDNFDDHDPEASPNLVFLLEQEDGTLYLCIGYHFEGGDAFIEDTDRIRWVY
-409 GPMEEYTLEK
+409 RLEK
-419 QSFYALFGSTKASP
+419 
-433 VDDLIQN
+433 
-440 NKSAWSGHCEEAS
+440 
-453 DGQPNQV
+453 
-460 YLLKQKD
+460 
-467 GSVYLGLAGDYEE
+467 E
-480 DGSEL
+480 D
-485 FCSVFRLNEQVNPIY
+485 NTIY
-500 ASMDDY
+500 PSMDDY
-506 AAACVED
+506 AAKCVED
-513 LKKGT
+513 LKRGT
-518 MTYSV
+518 MTYYT
-523 SENNDYASRSIE
+523 SENGNYGSQAVE
-535 DTVADVRVTQ
+535 DTVADVRVTR
-545 LEQADSLGNLSPDGT
+545 LEQGDSLGNLSPDGT

-571 KPTNEAGM
+571 KPTNEAGA
-579 QIDVIGGQ
+579 QINIVGGQ

-609 YGEKTGYQVIGTYT
+609 YGEKTGYQIIGTYT

-636 GEEKYYLHDFYVDY
+636 GEEKYYLHDFYIDY
-650 AGLDL
+650 AGLNE
-655 PKMFIPDLLNDTA
+655 PKMYIPDLVDGLVE
-668 ADGYGRANQCE
+668 DGYGHGNSVE
-679 ARLISGDGSYYFYA
+679 GRLVSGSTYNFCYYYV
-693 PITAWACN
+693 PITGWACS
-701 PGTEFWYSRYDT
+701 PGTDYWYSRYDT
-713 GSYFNA
+713 GSYFSV
-719 KKLEQSLD
+719 KKLERGIND
-727 EAKAEWEST
+727 AKAEWEST
-736 GAKAEKTDAGWR
+736 GVTGEKVDTGCWR
-748 FVTHEGMSNTI
+748 YVTHEGMSNTI
-759 VTLFDAPDGT
+759 VTLFAGPNNT
-769 CYEVTT
+769 TYEVEI
-775 HWTFDGSTE
+775 HWLFDGSSE
-784 ENQWGWNR
+784 ENQWGWNH
-792 DRAVEGEAVILQA
+792 DRAVEEEAVILQA
-805 MVNSFRT
+805 MVKHFTINGG
-812 SKILFT
+812 IYFT
-818 DGSPNGS
+818 DGSSDS
-825 ESSDPAPDDTAFQ
+825 ESPADTAFLT
-838 ADLQLASNGGAS
+838 DLQLASNGGAS

-860 VGGHDPKDSAP
+860 VGGHDPKDAAP

-893 AVPPGGGNPLAL
+893 AVPPRGGNPLAL

-974 TVDILAFCP
+974 TVDIFAFCP
-983 ASGESGSHAPLLTG
+983 AGGESGSHAPLLTG

-1002 DSYEYKPIDKPKN
+1002 DSYEYKPIDKPKK

-1195 CCTIQLRDDGRW
+1195 CCTIQLKDDGRW
-1207 YGTELGTGWL
+1207 YGTELGTGW
-1217 CAIPKKEGL
+1217 
-1226 PPPFFAVFQRRA
+1226 
-1238 GKSTGTSQRYVV
+1238 

>member
-43 LALAAFLLLPVD
+43 LAMAAFLLLPVD

-142 YQGVSYALFRRTV
+142 YQGISYALFRRTV

-325 LGVVAL
+325 LGIVAL

-341 AISWGERAQKNDDP
+341 AVSWGERAQKNDDP
-355 FADKSYTVDILLYEA
+355 FADKSYTVDTLLYEA
-370 PAFTDG
+370 PGFTDG
-376 FTDGTYPSF
+376 FTDGAYPTF
-385 RTTTNTA
+385 RTATNPA
-392 GEKYVTL
+392 GEKYVTMFNDL
-399 CDAWGSTSIY
+399 GYALIY
-409 GPMEEYTLEK
+409 GPMEEYKLEK
-419 QSFYALFGSTKASP
+419 QSFYALFGNTRDASP
-433 VDDLIQN
+433 VDDLMQH
-440 NKSAWSGHCEEAS
+440 NKSAWTGYCEEAKDS
-453 DGQPNQV
+453 QPYQA
-460 YLLKQKD
+460 YLLEQED
-467 GSVYLGLAGDYEE
+467 GTIYLGLSADYAE
-480 DGSEL
+480 DGSEC
-485 FCSVFRLNEQVNPIY
+485 FCMVYRLNEQINTIY
-500 ASMDDY
+500 PSMDDY

-523 SENNDYASRSIE
+523 SENNEYASRSIE

-545 LEQADSLGNLSPDGT
+545 LEFADSLGNLSPDGT

-571 KPTNEAGM
+571 KPTNEAGV

-587 ELTDDGYLNENWTH
+587 ELTDDGYLNEHWTH

-609 YGEKTGYQVIGTYT
+609 YGEKTGYQIIGTSMS
-623 GNDGLWYNGCSYS
+623 NDGLWYNGCGY
-636 GEEKYYLHDFYVDY
+636 GVDLKYYLHDFYIDY
-650 AGLDL
+650 AGLNE
-655 PKMFIPDLLNDTA
+655 PKMYIPDLVDGLVE
-668 ADGYGRANQCE
+668 DGYGHGNTVE
-679 ARLISGDGSYYFYA
+679 GRLISGNGNYSFYA
-693 PITAWACN
+693 PISGWTYKPDAEYA
-701 PGTEFWYSRYDT
+701 EYWYSSYNT
-713 GSYFNA
+713 GSYFSVT
-719 KKLEQSLD
+719 EVDHSLYD
-727 EAKAEWEST
+727 EKPEWESAGYT
-736 GAKAEKTDAGWR
+736 AEWIDESCR
-748 FVTHEGMSNTI
+748 FVTHEGMSNTV
-759 VTLFDAPDGT
+759 VTLFNGPNNT
-769 CYEVTT
+769 CYIVEI
-775 HWTFDGSTE
+775 HWLFDGSTE
-784 ENQWGWNR
+784 ENQWGWNH
-792 DRAVEGEAVILQA
+792 DRAVEEEAVILQA
-805 MVNSFRT
+805 MVKHFTINGG
-812 SKILFT
+812 IYFT
-818 DGSPNGS
+818 DGSSDS
-825 ESSDPAPDDTAFQ
+825 ESPADTAFLT
-838 ADLQLASNGGAS
+838 DLQLASNGGAS

-860 VGGHDPKDSAP
+860 VGGHDPKDAAP

-983 ASGESGSHAPLLTG
+983 AGGESGSHAPLLTG

-1002 DSYEYKPIDKPKN
+1002 DSYEYKPIDKPKK

-1207 YGTELGTGWL
+1207 YGTELGTGW
-1217 CAIPKKEGL
+1217 
-1226 PPPFFAVFQRRA
+1226 
-1238 GKSTGTSQRYVV
+1238 

>member
-101 QVRDTIIQRPVTNPE
+101 AVRDTIIQRPVTNPE

-155 RRWKRDVSRA
+155 RRWKRDVARA

-341 AISWGERAQKNDDP
+341 AVSWGERAQKNDDP
-355 FADKSYTVDILLYEA
+355 FADKSYTVDTLLYEA
-370 PAFTDG
+370 PGFTDG
-376 FTDGTYPSF
+376 FTDGAYPTF
-385 RTTTNTA
+385 RTATNPA
-392 GEKYVTL
+392 GEKYVTMFNDL
-399 CDAWGSTSIY
+399 GYALIY
-409 GPMEEYTLEK
+409 GPMEEYKLEK
-419 QSFYALFGSTKASP
+419 QSFYALFGNTRDASP
-433 VDDLIQN
+433 VDDLMQH
-440 NKSAWSGHCEEAS
+440 NKSAWTGYCEEAKDS
-453 DGQPNQV
+453 QPYQA
-460 YLLKQKD
+460 YLLEQED
-467 GSVYLGLAGDYEE
+467 GTIYLGLSADYAE
-480 DGSEL
+480 DGSEC
-485 FCSVFRLNEQVNPIY
+485 FCMVYRLEKEDDTIY

-609 YGEKTGYQVIGTYT
+609 SGEKTGYQVIGTYT

-792 DRAVEGEAVILQA
+792 DRAVEGEAAILQA
-805 MVNSFRT
+805 MTDSFT
-812 SKILFT
+812 ITGKILLTQEDASAASTGFDALDAALDALGDMNVT
-818 DGSPNGS
+818 ADPLGHAVMVPNATAKWDDRNGTNIAYRTEIAKQFRQYS
-825 ESSDPAPDDTAFQ
+825 WKEASNVAQFGEEVLSVQCGRWNFYLYSNYKNVLSFFDQESDPKGYPYAFEITNIGAENAVWDAFYKWYEEAVAADNGKQTVTPAATDTLSRASITKS
-838 ADLQLASNGGAS
+838 ADSYVDLGGYLWYTA
-850 WLSLNTDGMA
+850 
-860 VGGHDPKDSAP
+860 GGKFCRWH
-871 TVLLDTCDYKE
+871 E
-882 YDPSESSPSGS
+882 GS
-893 AVPPGGGNPLAL
+893 AVETICTLPIDSLTDSPVRAT
-905 CLSLSNSARFTF
+905 LSI
-917 YEGSDFMLYQHGDT
+917 M
-931 RYYKVSSYGDY
+931 VSR
-942 ATIFDAMLAW
+942 
-952 YNKTPDKEATFESD
+952 
-966 LVLASNAA
+966 
-974 TVDILAFCP
+974 
-983 ASGESGSHAPLLTG
+983 
-997 YSVAL
+997 VAL
-1002 DSYEYKPIDKPKN
+1002 NYHIGGATMGTYVTELYNSDGEQYVKIDGYESIAFDNHGNIVKTLQFPPAQNN
-1015 LDGLDSVELW
+1015 L
-1025 PHNAQATCLIFY
+1025 
-1037 KGTNTVKYV
+1037 
-1046 SGKSERYYRAVGDF
+1046 
-1060 SIVDNDGR
+1060 SIS
-1068 TLYDLMR
+1068 
-1075 VWYDTAEYSD
+1075 YDTGKTWTSIGDADYFYGSVTEDGSSISYFPGALEIRD
-1085 MLTSDVRAQSK
+1085 GYVYTTAVYDIDHQKTSDPL
-1096 SFSWQ
+1096 
-1101 EAAQN
+1101 
-1106 WANAYYGTQK
+1106 
-1116 EVTSGS
+1116 VTHS
-1122 IYKFTWLNVTVNPA
+1122 
-1136 EETTQAKRK
+1136 
-1145 AGEIDDNT
+1145 
-1153 YCFAVRVEFTAESA
+1153 VRV
-1167 NALQSAMAGNTVKC
+1167 NLK
-1181 ENPAAP
+1181 
-1187 KDAYEFYR
+1187 
-1195 CCTIQLRDDGRW
+1195 
-1207 YGTELGTGWL
+1207 TGAQEIL
-1217 CAIPKKEGL
+1217 D
-1226 PPPFFAVFQRRA
+1226 
-1238 GKSTGTSQRYVV
+1238 